1 MSRFLQIVTV
11 TEAVRTAVRIAPARA
26 TETVPPEESAG
37 RVLATPVTADSDI
50 PGFDRAIVDGY
61 ALRSSDTAGA
71 GDSSPALVRCTGRIA
86 MGAPGGVPG
95 LQAGECAY
103 LPTGGVLPQGADAA
117 VMKEYTERAGDTI
130 LVKRP
135 VFSGENILRHDEDFR
150 KGETVFE
157 EGRLLTPRDAGVL
170 AACGCAAVRVAK
182 KPVVGVIST
191 GNELVPASARPGP
204 GQVRDANAPMIAAW
218 LSGYGCIPRL
228 YGIVRDERESFEA
241 AIAQAVPACDLV
253 LLSGGSS
260 KDDRDMTAAV
270 IAGRGKVLV
279 HGIAIAPG
287 KPTIIGTI
295 GATPIFGL
303 PGHPASAFVVLLAV
317 VRPLLD
323 TMLGR
328 KEPRL
333 RTARAV
339 LAENIPSQRGREEYV
354 RVRVEDGIAYPLFGK
369 SGLLNTLV
377 RSDGL
382 VCIPAG
388 TEGLEKG
395 STVDVILW

>member
-1 MSRFLQIVTV
+1 MSRFLQVVSV
-11 TEAVRTAVRIAPARA
+11 TEAVRTAVGIAPARA
-26 TETVPPEESAG
+26 AETVPPGESAG
-37 RVLATPVTADSDI
+37 RVLAVPVTPDTDI
-50 PGFDRAIVDGY
+50 PGFDRSIVDGY
-61 ALRSSDTAGA
+61 ALRSSGTSGA
-71 GDSSPALVRCTGRIA
+71 GETSPALFRCAGRIA
-86 MGAPGGVPG
+86 MGAPGGLV
-95 LQAGECAY
+95 LQAGDCAY
-103 LPTGGVLPQGADAA
+103 IPTGGVLPQGADAA

-135 VFSGENILRHDEDFR
+135 VFPGENILRRDEDFK

-157 EGRLLTPRDAGVL
+157 EGRRLTPRDAGVL
-170 AACGCAAVRVAK
+170 AACGCAEVRVAK

-191 GNELVPASARPGP
+191 GNELVPASTQPGP
-204 GQVRDANAPMIAAW
+204 GEVRDANAPMIAAW

-241 AIAQAVPACDLV
+241 AIARAVPECDLV

-260 KDDRDMTAAV
+260 KDERDMTAAV
-270 IAGRGKVLV
+270 IAGRGTVLI

-295 GATPIFGL
+295 DRTPVFGL
-303 PGHPASAFVVLLAV
+303 PGHPASAFVVLLAI

-323 TMLGR
+323 SMLGL
-328 KEPRL
+328 KEPRF
-333 RTARAV
+333 RTVRAT

-354 RVRVEDGIAYPLFGK
+354 RVRVEDGRAYPLFGK

-395 STVDVILW
+395 NAVDVILW

>member
-37 RVLATPVTADSDI
+37 RVLAAPVTADTDI
-50 PGFDRAIVDGY
+50 PGFDRSIVDGY
-61 ALRSSDTAGA
+61 ALRSPDTAGA
-71 GDSSPALVRCTGRIA
+71 SDSSPVLFRCAGRIA
-86 MGAPGGVPG
+86 MGAPGGDLV

-103 LPTGGVLPQGADAA
+103 IPTGGILPQGADAA
-117 VMKEYTERAGDTI
+117 VMKEYTERTGDTV
-130 LVKRP
+130 LVKRS
-135 VFSGENILRHDEDFR
+135 VFPGENILRRDEDFR
-150 KGETVFE
+150 NGEKVFE
-157 EGRLLTPRDAGVL
+157 EGRRLTPRDAGVL

-204 GQVRDANAPMIAAW
+204 GQVRDATAPMLAAW
-218 LSGYGCIPRL
+218 LSEYGCIPRL

-241 AIAQAVPACDLV
+241 AIARAVPACDLV

-270 IAGRGKVLV
+270 IAGRGNILV

-295 GATPIFGL
+295 DKTPVFGL
-303 PGHPASAFVVLLAV
+303 PGHPASAFVVLLAI
-317 VRPLLD
+317 VRPLID
-323 TMLGR
+323 TMLGHR
-328 KEPRL
+328 ESL
-333 RTARAV
+333 RTVRAA

-395 STVDVILW
+395 SAVDVIFW

>member
-1 MSRFLQIVTV
+1 MSRFLQVVPV
-11 TEAVRTAVRIAPARA
+11 TEAVRTAVGIAPARA
-26 TETVPPEESAG
+26 AETVPPGESAG
-37 RVLATPVTADSDI
+37 RVLAVPVSADTDI

-61 ALRSSDTAGA
+61 ALRSSGTSGA
-71 GDSSPALVRCTGRIA
+71 GDTSPALFRCAGRIA
-86 MGAPGGVPG
+86 MGAPDGLV
-95 LQAGECAY
+95 LQAGDCAY
-103 LPTGGVLPQGADAA
+103 IPTGGVLPQGADAA

-135 VFSGENILRHDEDFR
+135 VFPGENIIRCDEDFK

-157 EGRLLTPRDAGVL
+157 EGRRLTPRDAGVL
-170 AACGCAAVRVAK
+170 AACGCAAVHVAR

-191 GNELVPASARPGP
+191 GNELVPASTLPGP

-218 LSGYGCIPRL
+218 LSEYGCIPRL

-270 IAGRGKVLV
+270 IAGRGTVLI

-295 GATPIFGL
+295 GRTPVFGL
-303 PGHPASAFVVLLAV
+303 PGHPASAFVVLLAI

-323 TMLGR
+323 SMLGL
-328 KEPRL
+328 KEPRF
-333 RTARAV
+333 RTIRAA

-354 RVRVEDGIAYPLFGK
+354 RVRVEDGRAYPLFGK

-395 STVDVILW
+395 SAVDVILW